1 MKLPLSSNRLGWS
14 LLMAFFL
21 TATAPLCLWA
31 QTQGNR
37 GPGGRGEGGQ
47 GRGPDARTRADQAV
61 FHYLLEH
68 HQEIRRM
75 VNKTAQGVETL
86 TESDNPEVTAKIQE
100 HVTAMK
106 ARVEE
111 GRGLRFWD
119 ELFAAIF
126 RNYKKIEMK
135 VEKTEKGVRVTET
148 STDPFGVL
156 LIQAHAEVVSG
167 FVARGFAESS
177 KNHPVPDSGKSEP
190 ASDKKVS
197 NTSELVFPIIPKY
210 GGVLPRPQALEQP
223 QAGAKVVFDIT
234 ANTTATQVN
243 PGLDRI
249 ARLLNLYGS
258 SGLKSSDIQ
267 ITAVLHGDATLAA
280 LTDDEFADRSGA
292 ERNPNLELIAALQ
305 QAGVKVLVCGQ
316 ALNYKQFPDSAVS
329 PTIPIASSAMNVV
342 INHQAQGASYLPI
355 R

>member
-1 MKLPLSSNRLGWS
+1 MNFSISSAPRGLITIVGFCLLVTVPLIS
-14 LLMAFFL
+14 L
-21 TATAPLCLWA
+21 A
-31 QTQGNR
+31 QNP
-37 GPGGRGEGGQ
+37 PGKGQGGQ

-68 HQEIRRM
+68 HEEIRRT
-75 VNKTAQGVETL
+75 VTKTTQGVETL
-86 TESDNPEVTAKIQE
+86 TESDNPEVAAKIQE
-100 HVTAMK
+100 HVVSMK

-119 ELFAAIF
+119 ELFATIF
-126 RNYKKIEMK
+126 RNYQKIEMK
-135 VEKTEKGVRVTET
+135 VEKTERGVRVTET
-148 STDPFGVL
+148 STDPYGVL

-177 KNHPVPDSGKSEP
+177 KNHPVPDSGQP
-190 ASDKKVS
+190 DRASAPKLKEAPD
-197 NTSELVFPIIPKY
+197 LVFPIIAKF
-210 GGVLPRPQALEQP
+210 GGVLPRPQAVEQP

-234 ANTTATQVN
+234 AHPAATEVN

-249 ARLLNLYGS
+249 ARLLNLYGAA
-258 SGLKSSDIQ
+258 GLKASDIQ
-267 ITAVLHGDATLAA
+267 ITAVLHGEATFAA
-280 LTDDEFADRSGA
+280 VQDSEFADRFGA
-292 ERNPNLELIAALQ
+292 EHNPNLELIQALQ

-316 ALNYKQFPDSAVS
+316 ALNYKQVPDSAVS

-342 INHQAQGASYLPI
+342 INQQAQGASYLPI